1 MKKFITSVLACAA
14 AFGTFAQ
21 EKIGDTAKVGDTTYM
36 FVCELKTPEEN
47 ANFQRNLNIMQRD
60 SQAVEFFKKQLA
72 AETDA
77 AKKADIRKKLEILEK
92 NFGTNDSAMQKAY
105 NFAASR
111 KYRIVFLES
120 NICVPLT
127 NDELSSLKDAD
138 GNALDPMKIFKRG
151 GRTLYTKSSVKGVR
165 ENEVLQR
172 MIGFV
177 ITRRNEIENLRKQ
190 LAQTTDPA
198 KQMEITTK
206 LGAGEKAL
214 AEAEG
219 KLRAQYAIKPKS
231 DYVIETAK
239 SKLYLILTPE
249 EILKIEAQNKL
260 QSANK

>member
-1 MKKFITSVLACAA
+1 MKKFITSALACAA

-77 AKKADIRKKLEILEK
+77 AKKADLRKKLEILEK
-92 NFGTNDSAMQKAY
+92 NFATNDSAMQKAY

-127 NDELSSLKDAD
+127 NDELSSLH
-138 GNALDPMKIFKRG
+138 
-151 GRTLYTKSSVKGVR
+151 S
-165 ENEVLQR
+165 
-172 MIGFV
+172 
-177 ITRRNEIENLRKQ
+177 
-190 LAQTTDPA
+190 
-198 KQMEITTK
+198 
-206 LGAGEKAL
+206 
-214 AEAEG
+214 
-219 KLRAQYAIKPKS
+219 
-231 DYVIETAK
+231 
-239 SKLYLILTPE
+239 
-249 EILKIEAQNKL
+249 
-260 QSANK
+260 